1 MRAHF
6 IFFFMLLFAALLMDI
21 RSVWLPHVSCW
32 WWLQRGHVHKQRAT
46 GSLHPHQ
53 VVISVACMLSASY

>member
-46 GSLHPHQ
+46 GRAFILINLLSLLP
-53 VVISVACMLSASY
+53 VC